1 MKVQPQKTERIHA
14 LDSLRAIMMLLG
26 IVLHTA
32 MTYAVN
38 DYGDH
43 WLYKDIGATHLSNDY
58 MHALIHSFRMQI
70 FFVVAGFFASLLFYE
85 RSPRKMIKNRINRI
99 VLPFIVFLFILWP
112 LVAFSHTYAISV
124 FSGTENA
131 LSETLNSLRG
141 ISLIPFSTFHLWFLY
156 YLSMI
161 SAVSVLVALL
171 LKKLPSL
178 TGRISQVFNWIIPRP
193 VLRVLVFAG
202 LNSIVYF
209 IIGAWYVNTP
219 SIFIPHFNTFIYF
232 SFFYYIGWILFKSKH
247 LLEKMMKLDW
257 ACTILGIVLFT
268 AYLLVNMIFEPFQL
282 VTHILIKS
290 MAIWLLIFGI
300 TGLFMRYGS
309 KHSPLMRYISD
320 ASYWVYLL
328 HLPLTIIIPSLIV
341 DWPLPSTLKFLFV
354 VLTTAFICFGSYH
367 YLVRGTFIGK
377 FLNGRKYSK
386 KLSDIKQPEESVPL
400 ITVLDK

>member
-32 MTYAVN
+32 MTYSVT
-38 DYGDH
+38 DYNPS
-43 WLYKDIGATHLSNDY
+43 WPYKDIGATHLSNDY
-58 MHALIHSFRMQI
+58 MHELIHSFRMQI

-99 VLPFIVFLFILWP
+99 LLPFIVFLFILWP
-112 LVAFSHTYAISV
+112 LIAFSHTYTLLA
-124 FSGTENA
+124 FNGTANA
-131 LSETLNSLRG
+131 LSETLDSLK
-141 ISLIPFSTFHLWFLY
+141 SVSFIPLSTFHLWFLY

-161 SAVSVLVALL
+161 SAVSVGVALL
-171 LKKLPSL
+171 LKKLPFL
-178 TGRISQVFNWIIPRP
+178 TSRISQAFNWIIPKP
-193 VLRVLVFAG
+193 VLRVLIFAG
-202 LNSIVYF
+202 LNCIVYF
-209 IIGAWYVNTP
+209 IMGAWYVDT
-219 SIFIPHFNTFIYF
+219 SLLFTPHFNTFFYF

-290 MAIWLLIFGI
+290 ISVWLLIFGI

-328 HLPLTIIIPSLIV
+328 HLPLTVIIPSFIV
-341 DWPLPSTLKFLFV
+341 DWPLHSTFKFLFV
-354 VLTTAFICFGSYH
+354 VLTTAFICFSTYH

-386 KLSDIKQPEESVPL
+386 KLSDIKQPEESKPL
-400 ITVLDK
+400 ITAFDK